1 MILTSKIIWIADML
15 VKTNELIFLM
25 VLVLKMAMVK
35 KMSC

>member
-1 MILTSKIIWIADML
+1 MILTSKIIWIADMQ
-15 VKTNELIFLM
+15 VKINELIFLM